1 MRVKNRLIAIT
12 IFTIVIVAAVFHSG
26 HIVIYAISRMHHL
39 EISYSKLENKAFREL
54 VLTDLEVIDGKL
66 GMGLVSE
73 YAIFKPKWKRI
84 LAGAV
89 ESDFHLSGVRFVRNE
104 PEGPGSYD
112 TLSGLVYTPFAS
124 RWTYK
129 DISGKIN
136 TFKRGIHIK
145 DFVAT
150 SDNIRVSLAGD
161 IYYDNSLNL
170 DIMIYFSN
178 RFVTKIPDVL
188 STVVLKEEDG
198 EWKSLSV
205 NLKGNYKRPS
215 IEVSGALFR
224 LNIGALSN
232 PR

>member
-1 MRVKNRLIAIT
+1 MRVKNRLIAIL
-12 IFTIVIVAAVFHSG
+12 IFTIVIVAAVFYSD
-26 HIVIYAISRMHHL
+26 HIVIYAISKMHHL
-39 EISYSKLENKAFREL
+39 EISYSNLENRAFREL
-54 VLTDLEVIDGKL
+54 VLTDLGLIDAKRGV
-66 GMGLVSE
+66 GLVSK
-73 YAIFKPKWKRI
+73 YAIFKPKWERI
-84 LAGAV
+84 LAREM

-112 TLSGLVYTPFAS
+112 TLSDLVYTPFAS

-129 DISGKIN
+129 DISGKI
-136 TFKRGIHIK
+136 TVFKRGVHIK
-145 DFVAT
+145 DVVAT
-150 SDNIRVSLAGD
+150 SDDIRTSLAGD

-188 STVVLKEEDG
+188 STVVLKEEEG

-205 NLKGNYKRPS
+205 NLKGNYKTPS

-224 LNIGALSN
+224 LNIGELSTAK
-232 PR
+232 